1 MIIHL
6 HTILVLCHLLALALG
21 LGSALLADWIVLR
34 KLAFATITPRA
45 AGQLIDLSHAVCA
58 GLALIW
64 VTGALLVMQNAM
76 DAPLS
81 IMNQKL
87 WAKLAIVVVLTF
99 NALLLHRIALPMVAS
114 RIGQPLFETIFDRLP
129 MISSLFGVVSGVSW
143 TFAAYL
149 GVARELNGHEN
160 LIPILSSYL
169 LALLLAWVAAM
180 ILSYTVQCHRMRF
193 RFHKQAATSAI

>member
-45 AGQLIDLSHAVCA
+45 AGQLIDLSRAVCA

-99 NALLLHRIALPMVAS
+99 NALLLHRIALPMVTS

-129 MISSLFGVVSGVSW
+129 MISTLFGVVSGVSW

-149 GVARELNGHEN
+149 GVARELNGLGN
-160 LIPILSSYL
+160 LVPILSSYL
-169 LALLLAWVAAM
+169 LALLLAWMAA
-180 ILSYTVQCHRMRF
+180 ITLSYTVQHHRLRF
-193 RFHKQAATSAI
+193 RFHKQAATSGI